1 MEAQGRPENSMLR
14 VGAALGGIV
23 LAAVVIFGLGVM
35 VGKRVAESGP
45 ALSPPPLAL
54 PTEDVPP
61 VPATPAAPAASI
73 PPESLTFDDR
83 LSGVAPPPPLSLP
96 ERQPPQQAGPPHQSQ
111 PAPAATTPA
120 TTTAPPGEA
129 PGPQPQAKAPSPAR
143 GADPEAQISRL
154 AGKGRYSVQV
164 AAVNNRADA
173 EETAA
178 RIKRQGFE
186 VVTVMA
192 SVKGKV
198 WYRIRVSSFPT
209 KEAAAQAAGIFSSA
223 YGYNAIPV
231 QN

>member
-1 MEAQGRPENSMLR
+1 MSDVAMGAQEPPEHSMVR
-14 VGAALGGIV
+14 IGTALGGVV

-45 ALSPPPLAL
+45 AISPPPLAL
-54 PTEDVPP
+54 PTETVPP
-61 VPATPAAPAASI
+61 VPAAPSAPAAAI
-73 PPESLTFDDR
+73 PPESLTFYDR
-83 LSGVAPPPPLSLP
+83 LSGVAPPPPLPLP
-96 ERQPPQQAGPPHQSQ
+96 ESQPPSQAVVT
-111 PAPAATTPA
+111 PAPATAPVPPRETPA
-120 TTTAPPGEA
+120 A
-129 PGPQPQAKAPSPAR
+129 PQAKPPSPAAK
-143 GADPEAQISRL
+143 ADAETQIRKL

-164 AAVNNRADA
+164 AAVNDRADA

-198 WYRIRVSSFPT
+198 WYRIRVSSFPS
-209 KEAAAQAAGIFSSA
+209 KEAATEAAGIFRSA